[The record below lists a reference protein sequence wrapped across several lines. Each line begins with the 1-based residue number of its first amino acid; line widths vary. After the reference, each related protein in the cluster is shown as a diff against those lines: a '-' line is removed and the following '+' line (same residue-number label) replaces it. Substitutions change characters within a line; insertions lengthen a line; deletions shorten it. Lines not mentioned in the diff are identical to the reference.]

1 MKTYEL
7 RSFFGDKVRAVE
19 DKDNININMDYIK
32 YMYYVGEFPL
42 GKPSGALP
50 KSEEKTIKIYKV
62 VFEVGENKEV
72 GLYISKDYFD
82 YIKDKG
88 RREY

>member
-42 GKPSGALP
+42 GKPSGSLQH
-50 KSEEKTIKIYKV
+50 EEQTIKIYKV

-72 GLYISKDYFD
+72 GLYINKDYFE
-82 YIKDKG
+82 YIKG

>member
-42 GKPSGALP
+42 GKPSGMLKGNEP
-50 KSEEKTIKIYKV
+50 TIKIYKV
-62 VFEVGENKEV
+62 VFEVGENKEI
-72 GLYISKDYFD
+72 GLYINKDYFD
-82 YIKDKG
+82 YIKG